1 MRFSSILLIRPLSQS
16 LAYDWRMTADI
27 GTQYTELAPSP
38 WVIRFSSL
46 IPAHGRILDVACG
59 SGRHARYFAS
69 AGHTVD
75 AVDIDLSGLKQLPV
89 GVHLRQAD
97 IEGMPWP
104 YPGEQFAG
112 VIVTNYLHRPL
123 LPTLIASVAS
133 GGALI
138 YETFAAGNEEFGRP
152 ARADFLLQREEL
164 LDAVRGQLRVVA
176 FEDVYVN
183 APKPAMV
190 QRIAAVRES

>member
-1 MRFSSILLIRPLSQS
+1 
-16 LAYDWRMTADI
+16 MTDDI
-27 GTQYTELAPSP
+27 GKHDKALAPSS
-38 WVIRFSSL
+38 WVVRFSSL
-46 IPAHGRILDVACG
+46 IPTRGRVLDVACG
-59 SGRHARYFAS
+59 SGRHARYFA
-69 AGHTVD
+69 ATGHDVD
-75 AVDIDLSGLKQLPV
+75 AVDIDLGALTQMPV
-89 GVHLRQAD
+89 GVRPLQAD

-138 YETFAAGNEEFGRP
+138 YETFAAGNEAFGRP

-176 FEDVYVN
+176 YEDVYVN

-190 QRIAAVRES
+190 QRIAAVRESHDW

>member
-1 MRFSSILLIRPLSQS
+1 
-16 LAYDWRMTADI
+16 MTANI

-38 WVIRFSSL
+38 WAIRFSSL

-75 AVDIDLSGLKQLPV
+75 AVDIDLSGLKQVPV
-89 GVHLRQAD
+89 GVHPLQAD
-97 IEGMPWP
+97 IEDMPWP
-104 YPGEQFAG
+104 YPGEQFSG

-152 ARADFLLQREEL
+152 ARADFLLQRGEL